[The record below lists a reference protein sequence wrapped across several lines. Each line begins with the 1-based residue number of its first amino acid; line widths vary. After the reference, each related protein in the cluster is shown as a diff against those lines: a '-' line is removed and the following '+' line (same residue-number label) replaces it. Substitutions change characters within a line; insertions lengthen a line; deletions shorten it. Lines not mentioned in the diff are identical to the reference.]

1 MAYAFAGASNQHLTA
16 AAPAT
21 AAPLTVAAWFW
32 VNSAVAN
39 QAIACL
45 TAGDTDDRFVLY
57 TGGGG
62 VFWFVN
68 DTTFSQASN
77 SAGLAANTWHH
88 ACAVESA
95 TNSRLVYANGNAG
108 STSTGTRSPV
118 AVDEM
123 YVGIDRLN
131 NSFSIPLTG
140 RVAEV
145 GVWSA
150 ALTAAEV
157 RSLSQG
163 VACRLVRPQSL
174 VFYAPLIRTLQ
185 DLSRGAAI
193 TNGNTAT
200 VTDHPRIYA

>member
-1 MAYAFAGASNQHLTA
+1 MAYAFAGASNQHLTC
-16 AAPAT
+16 AAPVAS
-21 AAPLTVAAWFW
+21 APLTVAAWFW
-32 VNSAVAN
+32 VNSTSGN
-39 QAIACL
+39 QAIATL
-45 TAGDTDDRFVLY
+45 TAGNTAQRFLLY
-57 TGGGG
+57 TAGGQ

-68 DTTFSQASN
+68 DTGFSQVSI

-95 TNSRLVYANGNAG
+95 TNSRVVYANGTAG
-108 STSTGTRSPV
+108 SASTGTRSP
-118 AVDEM
+118 ASVDEM

-131 NSFSIPLTG
+131 NSFSFPMTG

-174 VFYAPLIRTLQ
+174 VFYAPLIRSLQ
-185 DLSRGAAI
+185 DLARNATI
-193 TNGNTAT
+193 TNGNSAT
-200 VTDHPRIYA
+200 VEVHPRIYE